1 MRTSTAA
8 RGATSSRYKLRRA
21 GNGGPVVENDS
32 GASTLFI
39 NKRFVEQN
47 KVKTYP
53 LKKPI
58 PVFNIDGTLNKAGSI
73 TEMAVLTM
81 KIGDHEEKTVFTVT
95 DIGPEDVIIGI
106 DWLRHHNPSIDW
118 YEGMLVMNG
127 CPEKC
132 QVGK

>member
-1 MRTSTAA
+1 
-8 RGATSSRYKLRRA
+8 
-21 GNGGPVVENDS
+21 
-32 GASTLFI
+32 
-39 NKRFVEQN
+39 
-47 KVKTYP
+47 
-53 LKKPI
+53 
-58 PVFNIDGTLNKAGSI
+58 
-73 TEMAVLTM
+73 M

-132 QVGK
+132 QAGKRNQGVLRIP